1 MKNTNTT
8 VISVANQKGGVA
20 KTTTVIN
27 IGTALAQK
35 GYKVL
40 LVDWDPQ
47 ESLSN
52 FLGIYGAEK
61 NIGSAMYNV
70 INKNDFDV
78 SEYILE
84 NEKNGV
90 YVIPSEL
97 NTMNKLEKD
106 LISVR
111 SKETVLRKVMKKIID
126 LKEFDFI
133 FIDCL
138 ASLNVM
144 LDNAL
149 TASDKVIIPCQAAP
163 LSYAAVPNLL
173 LQIDDIKEDL
183 NDKIEVLG
191 IVATM
196 CERTNNSRM
205 TVDMLSESYPDLIFN
220 SRIDRMSTA
229 ANSAITEKAC
239 VLSKAK
245 DNKVAQEYRMLA
257 DEILERM

>member
-1 MKNTNTT
+1 MKNTK
-8 VISVANQKGGVA
+8 VIAVANQKGGVA

-27 IGTALAQK
+27 VGTALALK

-40 LVDWDPQ
+40 LMDFDPQ

-61 NIGSAMYNV
+61 NIGTAMYNV
-70 INKNDFDV
+70 INKNEFDIA
-78 SEYILE
+78 EYITK

-90 YVIPSEL
+90 YIIPSEL
-97 NTMNKLEKD
+97 NTMNRLEKD

-111 SKETVLRKVMKKIID
+111 SKETVLRKVIKKAVALD
-126 LKEFDFI
+126 EFDFI
-133 FIDCL
+133 FVDCL

-149 TASDKVIIPCQAAP
+149 TASDKVLIPCQAAP

-173 LQIDDIKEDL
+173 LQIDDIKNDL
-183 NDKIEVLG
+183 NDSLEVIG

-196 CERTNNSRM
+196 CERSNNSKQ
-205 TVDMLSESYPDLIFN
+205 TLDMLYETYPELMFA
-220 SRIDRMSTA
+220 SKIDRMSVA

-239 VLSKAK
+239 VLSNAK
-245 DNKVAQEYRMLA
+245 DNKVSAEYRALA
-257 DEILERM
+257 DEIIERV

>member
-1 MKNTNTT
+1 MKNTN
-8 VISVANQKGGVA
+8 VIAVANQKGGVA

-27 IGTALAQK
+27 VGAALVLK

-52 FLGIYGAEK
+52 FLGIYGAK
-61 NIGSAMYNV
+61 NNIGSAMYNV
-70 INKNDFDV
+70 IYKSDFDI
-78 SEYILE
+78 SEYIVF

-90 YVIPSEL
+90 SVIPSEL

-111 SKETVLRKVMKKIID
+111 SKETVLRKVIKKVID
-126 LKEFDFI
+126 LDKFDFI
-133 FIDCL
+133 IIDCL

-149 TASDKVIIPCQAAP
+149 TACDNVLIPCQAAP
-163 LSYAAVPNLL
+163 ISYAAVPNLL
-173 LQIDDIKEDL
+173 LQIEDIKDDL
-183 NDKIEVLG
+183 NENLKVLG

-196 CERTNNSRM
+196 CERSNNSKM
-205 TVDMLSESYPDLIFN
+205 TVSMLEENYPDLIFK
-220 SRIDRMSTA
+220 SKIDRMATA

-239 VLSKAK
+239 VLSNAK
-245 DNKVAQEYRMLA
+245 DNKVAIEYRALV
-257 DEILERM
+257 DELIERV